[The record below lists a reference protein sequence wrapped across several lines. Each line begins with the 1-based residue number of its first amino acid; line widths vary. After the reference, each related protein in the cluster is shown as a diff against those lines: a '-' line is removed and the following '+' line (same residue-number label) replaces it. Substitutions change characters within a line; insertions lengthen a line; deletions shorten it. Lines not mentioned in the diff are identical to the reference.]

1 MNNKVADFVSNIESS
16 QYATAMG
23 RNIHAKLQKIML
35 LPIPTGDADLIA
47 KIENAGNEL
56 KSFFMENSKT
66 EVPIAG
72 FIDGKFL
79 SRRIDRLV
87 IDEQNKII
95 RILDYKTDINT
106 AQFREKYII
115 KMGEYIKLM
124 QKICPGYKIDGYILW
139 LHDWTLEHV

>member
-35 LPIPTGDADLIA
+35 SPIPTGDTDLIA

-106 AQFREKYII
+106 AQFREKYIA

-124 QKICPGYKIDGYILW
+124 QKIYYGYKIDGYILW
-139 LHDWTLEHV
+139 LHDWTLERI

>member
-35 LPIPTGDADLIA
+35 SPIPTGDADLIA
-47 KIENAGNEL
+47 KIENAGDEL

-87 IDEQNKII
+87 IDEQNKTI

-106 AQFREKYII
+106 AQFREKYIA

-124 QKICPGYKIDGYILW
+124 QKIYPDYTICGYILW
-139 LHDWTLEHV
+139 LHDWTLERI